1 MQYVW
6 IVETPGEVP
15 IAVKTRVQAQELVML
30 YYGEDYAFDP
40 GLFKVFAKRVLF
52 YPACDDDE

>member
-15 IAVKTRVQAQELVML
+15 VAVKTRAQAQELVML
-30 YYGEDYAFDP
+30 YYGSNYASEP
-40 GLFKVFAKRVLF
+40 LLFSTFAKKVLF
-52 YPACDDDE
+52 YPAGDDDE

>member
-15 IAVKTRVQAQELVML
+15 VAVKTRAQAQELVML
-30 YYGEDYAFDP
+30 YYGSNYASEP
-40 GLFKVFAKRVLF
+40 LLFSAFAKKVLF
-52 YPACDDDE
+52 YPDGDDDE

>member
-15 IAVKTRVQAQELVML
+15 VAVKTLAQAQELVML
-30 YYGEDYAFDP
+30 YYGSNYASEP
-40 GLFKVFAKRVLF
+40 LLFSTFAKKVLF
-52 YPACDDDE
+52 YPGGDDDE

>member
-15 IAVKTRVQAQELVML
+15 VAVKTRAQAQELVTL
-30 YYGEDYAFDP
+30 YYGSDYALEP
-40 GLFKVFAKRVLF
+40 TLFKAFARKVLF
-52 YPACDDDE
+52 YPCGDDDE

>member
-15 IAVKTRVQAQELVML
+15 VAVKTRAQAQELVQL
-30 YYGEDYAFDP
+30 YYGDEYAFEP
-40 GLFKVFAKRVLF
+40 VLFKVFAKRVLF
-52 YPACDDDE
+52 YPGGEDDE